1 MKKIRKIVYADTY
14 DWFDLEKMVSE
25 MSGNDLRNWPIK
37 VDGNKKNE
45 DGEDDDEGWYV
56 RGDFWIYAIDN
67 IFYGIENGC
76 RRHFCPSDALNEIK
90 DKDLGEDNYVKEVLP
105 FFIRI
110 FEEQGFEKSIFVE
123 IGW

>member
-1 MKKIRKIVYADTY
+1 MKKISKEVYADTY
-14 DWFDLEKMVSE
+14 NWFDLEKMVSE

-37 VDGNKKNE
+37 FDDNKKNE
-45 DGEDDDEGWYV
+45 DDDEDWYV
-56 RGDFWIYAIDN
+56 SGDFWIYAIDN

-76 RRHFCPSDALNEIK
+76 RRYFCPSDALDEIK